1 MMNKQQ
7 WIGLATV
14 LLMVAAVELTVHWA
28 KQWRAEQTAAE
39 VLIFQPEREQEFEH
53 YLDSL
58 REAEYAARKAEYAKQ
73 YADKHPQPIIHLQP
87 FDPNTADSAM
97 LVSVGLKPWM
107 AKSLIRYRE
116 AGKVFRRP
124 DELRSLY
131 GMNDTL
137 YASLE
142 PYIQIDSVYRTEAGQ
157 RRTDTVQTAYRI
169 KKDTLLELNSAD
181 TAALQLLRGV
191 GRYTA
196 VQIVRYRQALGGYY
210 AVSQLYEINELP
222 KERVDSIVRHLFVD
236 TMLITPIDVNRATM
250 KQLQRHPYI
259 SYSQAEQMYELR
271 RRRVQLHA
279 MDELTGIFSA
289 DERLRLAP
297 YLRFSNEK

>member
-142 PYIQIDSVYRTEAGQ
+142 PYIQIDSVFRAGYSGVKADSLHIEC
-157 RRTDTVQTAYRI
+157 RV
-169 KKDTLLELNSAD
+169 KKDTILNLNTAD
-181 TAALQLLRGV
+181 TTELQYIRGIGCYTALQ
-191 GRYTA
+191 
-196 VQIVRYRQALGGYY
+196 IIRYRQALGGYY
-210 AVSQLYEINELP
+210 SVNQLYEIEGVP
-222 KERVDSIVRHLFVD
+222 TERVDSIISHFFTDTTFV
-236 TMLITPIDVNRATM
+236 TPINVNRASV
-250 KQLQRHPYI
+250 KQMQRHPYI
-259 SYSQAEQMYELR
+259 SYRQAQQVYDLR
-271 RRRVQLHA
+271 RRQLRLSSLG
-279 MDELTGIFSA
+279 ELSAIFTP
-289 DERLRLAP
+289 EERQRLRP
-297 YLRFSNEK
+297 YMLFGNK